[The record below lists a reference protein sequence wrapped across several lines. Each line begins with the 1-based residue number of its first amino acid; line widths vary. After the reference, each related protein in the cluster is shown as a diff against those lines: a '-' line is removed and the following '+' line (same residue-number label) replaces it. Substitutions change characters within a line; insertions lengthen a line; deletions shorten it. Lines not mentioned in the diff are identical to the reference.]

1 MTIEF
6 NEGERAWARNNDQA
20 ERDSD
25 MSYEIDRIE
34 IIKIVNVE
42 MQNPNGWAMSAI
54 LEKIEGLGYVTDFAR
69 LYILNHCDYMTDLKG
84 NEVKRPVDVKVN
96 YETSSTKHKKDH
108 PSSIMFI

>member
-6 NEGERAWARNNDQA
+6 DEGERTWARNNDQA

-42 MQNPNGWAMSAI
+42 MENPNGWAMSAI
-54 LEKIEGLGYVTDFAR
+54 LEKLDSLGYATDFAR
-69 LYILNHCDYMTDLKG
+69 LYILNHCDYHKDQNG
-84 NEVKRPVDVKVN
+84 NEVKR
-96 YETSSTKHKKDH
+96 E
-108 PSSIMFI
+108 SI